1 MKKIFKF
8 GILFSVLFVCVG
20 TVGSFAAV
28 VNTAKKQAA
37 LQFGTK
43 VRTRLEASGVY
54 DQSCYDKYYS
64 CMDQFCISDN
74 ELGGSCACSD
84 DITKYEQALDDI
96 KKIVAEAERISLE
109 EVEKVKAGA
118 NADIIFR
125 GTRQYDE
132 NNNVVKASK
141 NEKDIKTNLWSAF
154 YGDDEDEEIVD
165 DISSLHGEELYNA
178 ANALCINQ
186 IEKECSK
193 DLNLLNQIY
202 LRQIT
207 SDCKGLA
214 NSIEQKRQEAKSQ
227 LMQANASVRAAL
239 KESLEES
246 NKYDRG
252 TCMVEYRNCMK
263 TDDACGPDWGQC
275 VSTIADENMQNNEA
289 KSTARTKVEKKV
301 KYKITPSTMER
312 LEAKRFVCEKV
323 LDKCVAVR
331 DYVWNDFLRDIAPTI
346 LVAESNVES
355 QKRQSCL
362 KNISDCIQN
371 ACKDD
376 IANKGVATMDAC
388 LSNPDMAR
396 SFCKIQIDPC
406 ERMEPQIWS
415 YVRSKLEAMRVDACV
430 KEVKDCYTAEDRCGQ
445 DFSNCIGMDYNYIH
459 DICPIDTLVTCKAT
473 KDNFQMSDLDSL
485 LMGLFLNIDNN
496 LLEDCENLAESK
508 MLEVCGSTTECNIL
522 AADDYIGSGSVR
534 MQKDGEI
541 YRVTG
546 MISFG
551 SIKIAGISDEKKGY
565 SPGEI
570 IVSDY
575 IKEVKKNS
583 SNMEIPDADAIV
595 GVIEH
600 ELNNIAGTINRTIS
614 LLESDQRIQYCING
628 RDLSQIQGGKRGK
641 KMTTARFP
649 NLLYQYRTMIG
660 LSALRKAQDNYNKK
674 VEEEIAK
681 ASKNASADVAQYLCQ
696 KMSDVGNGFE
706 ESLKNTPTKSLTP
719 PYAIYYEIASGVPD
733 EELKAVSGSSTM
745 SSNEEDKLESGNG
758 SGTLTERIAT
768 FDRDSRICK
777 ICTTIT
783 KQSCNKSKKT
793 VVTVFG
799 GSGDKKNK
807 CDVEVEDMSCEETP
821 M

>member
-1 MKKIFKF
+1 
-8 GILFSVLFVCVG
+8 
-20 TVGSFAAV
+20 
-28 VNTAKKQAA
+28 
-37 LQFGTK
+37 
-43 VRTRLEASGVY
+43 
-54 DQSCYDKYYS
+54 
-64 CMDQFCISDN
+64 
-74 ELGGSCACSD
+74 
-84 DITKYEQALDDI
+84 
-96 KKIVAEAERISLE
+96 
-109 EVEKVKAGA
+109 
-118 NADIIFR
+118 
-125 GTRQYDE
+125 
-132 NNNVVKASK
+132 
-141 NEKDIKTNLWSAF
+141 
-154 YGDDEDEEIVD
+154 
-165 DISSLHGEELYNA
+165 
-178 ANALCINQ
+178 
-186 IEKECSK
+186 
-193 DLNLLNQIY
+193 
-202 LRQIT
+202 
-207 SDCKGLA
+207 
-214 NSIEQKRQEAKSQ
+214 
-227 LMQANASVRAAL
+227 
-239 KESLEES
+239 
-246 NKYDRG
+246 
-252 TCMVEYRNCMK
+252 
-263 TDDACGPDWGQC
+263 
-275 VSTIADENMQNNEA
+275 
-289 KSTARTKVEKKV
+289 
-301 KYKITPSTMER
+301 
-312 LEAKRFVCEKV
+312 
-323 LDKCVAVR
+323 
-331 DYVWNDFLRDIAPTI
+331 
-346 LVAESNVES
+346 
-355 QKRQSCL
+355 
-362 KNISDCIQN
+362 
-371 ACKDD
+371 
-376 IANKGVATMDAC
+376 
-388 LSNPDMAR
+388 
-396 SFCKIQIDPC
+396 
-406 ERMEPQIWS
+406 
-415 YVRSKLEAMRVDACV
+415 
-430 KEVKDCYTAEDRCGQ
+430 
-445 DFSNCIGMDYNYIH
+445 
-459 DICPIDTLVTCKAT
+459 
-473 KDNFQMSDLDSL
+473 
-485 LMGLFLNIDNN
+485 
-496 LLEDCENLAESK
+496 

-799 GSGDKKNK
+799 GSGDKNNT